1 MVAIKNERLPMNKK
15 YKIKK
20 HTTISNFYII
30 VIAITIMQF
39 FGVGYSMFST
49 TLTIQATATAKK
61 SDTDLPIDIP
71 TTPGGTD
78 YVSMTVDNNVLEI
91 VSQSIDG
98 NTVNVNLKPTTST
111 GKPRGMNIQL
121 DFINHSGYTYT
132 NGTVAYEVSGNTS
145 FVPNKPTT
153 TVTTT
158 LQQGETG
165 TFTANF
171 TGAKFNSLTT
181 TCTCK
186 FTITYLVNGQEV
198 QFVISLNFTR

>member
-1 MVAIKNERLPMNKK
+1 MNKK
-15 YKIKK
+15 YKIKRGK
-20 HTTISNFYII
+20 IISNFFII
-30 VIAITIMQF
+30 VIAIIIMLF

-78 YVSMTVDNNVLEI
+78 YVSMTVDNNVLQI

-98 NTVNVNLKPTTST
+98 NTVNVDLKPTTST
-111 GKPRGMNIQL
+111 GKPRKMNIQL
-121 DFINHSGYTYT
+121 DFMNNSGYTYT
-132 NGTVAYEVSGNTS
+132 NGTVTYEVSGNTT
-145 FVPNKPTT
+145 FMPNRPTT

-158 LQQGETG
+158 LQTGETG
-165 TFTANF
+165 TFTADF
-171 TGAKFNSLTT
+171 TGVKFNSLTT

-186 FTITYLVNGQEV
+186 FTITYTANGQEV
-198 QFVISLNFTR
+198 QFIISLNFTR

>member
-20 HTTISNFYII
+20 YTTISNFYII
-30 VIAITIMQF
+30 VIAITIMLF

-98 NTVNVNLKPTTST
+98 NTVNVNLKPITST
-111 GKPRGMNIQL
+111 GKPRSMNIQL

-132 NGTVAYEVSGNTS
+132 NGTVAYEISGNTS
-145 FVPNKPTT
+145 FVPNSPTT

-165 TFTANF
+165 TFNADF
-171 TGAKFNSLTT
+171 TGVNSIL
-181 TCTCK
+181 
-186 FTITYLVNGQEV
+186 
-198 QFVISLNFTR
+198 

>member
-1 MVAIKNERLPMNKK
+1 ML
-15 YKIKK
+15 
-20 HTTISNFYII
+20 
-30 VIAITIMQF
+30 F
-39 FGVGYSMFST
+39 FCVGYSIFST

-78 YVSMTVDNNVLEI
+78 YVSMTVDNNVLQI

-111 GKPRGMNIQL
+111 GKPRKMNIQL
-121 DFINHSGYTYT
+121 DFMNNSGYTYT
-132 NGTVAYEVSGNTS
+132 NGTVTYEVSGNTT
-145 FVPNKPTT
+145 FVPNRPTT

-158 LQQGETG
+158 LQTGETG
-165 TFTANF
+165 TFTADF
-171 TGAKFNSLTT
+171 TGVKFNSLTT

-186 FTITYLVNGQEV
+186 FTITYTANGQEV
-198 QFVISLNFTR
+198 QFIISLNFTR